1 MLFFGGVL
9 EKEMN
14 TEERFV
20 VKQIVGRALD
30 KGYLLSVDDGED
42 FPIQNSDDLEAVMA
56 GLGHCDDEWLI
67 VSNADGKRIGAI
79 YFVYGNDADEVVADC
94 TDKPEILEL
103 L

>member
-1 MLFFGGVL
+1 
-9 EKEMN
+9 MN

-30 KGYLLSVDDGED
+30 KGYLLTAYDGEEY
-42 FPIQNSDDLEAVMA
+42 PIKNSDDLEAVMA

-79 YFVYGNDADEVVADC
+79 YLVYGNDADEVVADC
-94 TDKPEILEL
+94 TDKPEILEIVG
-103 L
+103 

>member
-1 MLFFGGVL
+1 MD
-9 EKEMN
+9 

-42 FPIQNSDDLEAVMA
+42 LPIKHSDDPEMVMA
-56 GLGHCDDEWLI
+56 NLGHCDEEWLI
-67 VSNADGKRIGAI
+67 VANADGKRIGAI
-79 YFVYGNDADEVVADC
+79 YLVYGNDADEVVADC
-94 TDKPEILEL
+94 TDKAEILEL

>member
-1 MLFFGGVL
+1 MD
-9 EKEMN
+9 

-30 KGYLLSVDDGED
+30 KGYLLTVLDGED
-42 FPIQNSDDLEAVMA
+42 VPIQNSDDPEAVMA
-56 GLGHCDDEWLI
+56 NLGHCDEEWLQ
-67 VSNADGKRIGAI
+67 VANADGKRIGTI

-94 TDKPEILEL
+94 TDKAEILEL